1 MPIIVGIVL
10 ILACCATGFIM
21 SGGQLMALFQPYE
34 LLIIAGSAIG
44 AMFISNPLSVAIKVL
59 TSFGSLFKNSPYTKA
74 FYVDTLSLMYEI
86 FNKMRKQ
93 GFIAIEG
100 DVEDPASSTIFSKYP
115 NILKDHYIMDFI
127 TDYLR
132 IMVTGTM
139 TAHDLEALIDM
150 EMETHHQEAGLVP
163 GAMTKLSDG
172 LPGFGIVAA
181 VMGVVITMGHI
192 GGPPQELGHH
202 VGAALVGTFLGILLA
217 YGFFGPFASA
227 LEHKVREESR
237 YYEVL
242 KICLVATVRGTAPKI
257 AVEFSRKAIYHSVRP
272 AFQELEDRLKELK

>member
-10 ILACCATGFIM
+10 ILGSCAAGFLL
-21 SGGQLMALFQPYE
+21 SGGHLMALFQPYE
-34 LLIIAGSAIG
+34 LLIIGGSAIG
-44 AMFISNPLSVAIKVL
+44 AMFISNPMSITIKTL
-59 TSFGSLFKNSPYTKA
+59 TSIGTLFKASPYSKA
-74 FYVDTLSLMYEI
+74 FYIDSLSLMYEI

-115 NILKDHYIMDFI
+115 NILKDHYIMDFV

-150 EMETHHQEAGLVP
+150 EMETHHQESGLIP

-272 AFQELEDRLKELK
+272 TFQELEDRLKELK

>member
-1 MPIIVGIVL
+1 MPIIIGIVL
-10 ILACCATGFIM
+10 VLGCCAAGFTL
-21 SGGQLMALFQPYE
+21 SGGHLLALFQPYE
-34 LLIIAGSAIG
+34 LLIIGGSAIG
-44 AMFISNPLSVAIKVL
+44 AMFISNPLSISIKVL
-59 TSFGSLFKNSPYTKA
+59 TSFGTLFKKSPYTKD
-74 FYVDTLSLMYEI
+74 FYIDSLSMMYEV

-100 DVEDPASSTIFSKYP
+100 DVEDPASSPIFSKYP
-115 NILKDHYIMDFI
+115 DIIRDHHIMDFI

-132 IMVTGTM
+132 IMITGTM

-163 GAMTKLSDG
+163 GAMSRVADG

-217 YGFFGPFASA
+217 YGFFAPFASA

-237 YYEVL
+237 FFEVL

-272 AFQELEDRLKELK
+272 SFQELEDRLKELK

>member
-1 MPIIVGIVL
+1 MQIIIGIVL
-10 ILACCATGFIM
+10 VLGCCAAGFM
-21 SGGQLMALFQPYE
+21 LAGGQLLALWQPFE
-34 LLIIAGSAIG
+34 LLIIGGSAIG
-44 AMFISNPLSVAIKVL
+44 AMIISNPTSVSIKVAS
-59 TSFGSLFKNSPYTKA
+59 SFGTLFKASPYTKA
-74 FYVDTLSLMYEI
+74 YYIDALSMMYEV

-100 DVEDPASSTIFSKYP
+100 DVEDPGSSPIFSKYTS
-115 NILKDHYIMDFI
+115 LMKDHHLMDFI

-150 EMETHHQEAGLVP
+150 ELETHHQESGLVP
-163 GAMTKLSDG
+163 GAMTKVSDG

-192 GGPPQELGHH
+192 GGPPAELGHH

-227 LEHKVREESR
+227 LDHKVREEAR
-237 YYEVL
+237 FYEVL

-257 AVEFSRKAIYHSVRP
+257 AVEFSRKAIYHSARP
-272 AFQELEDRLKELK
+272 TFQELEDRLKELK

>member
-1 MPIIVGIVL
+1 MQIVIGIVL
-10 ILACCATGFIM
+10 VLGCCAAGFM
-21 SGGQLMALFQPYE
+21 LAGGQLLALWQPFE
-34 LLIIAGSAIG
+34 LLIIGGAAIG
-44 AMFISNPLSVAIKVL
+44 AMIISNPISVSVKVAS
-59 TSFGSLFKNSPYTKA
+59 SFGTLFKASPYTKD
-74 FYVDTLSLMYEI
+74 FYVDSLSLMYEI

-100 DVEDPASSTIFSKYP
+100 DVEDPASSTIFAKYP

-150 EMETHHQEAGLVP
+150 EMETHHQEIGLVP
-163 GAMTKLSDG
+163 GAMTKVADG

-192 GGPPQELGHH
+192 GGPPAELGHH

-227 LEHKVREESR
+227 LDHKVREESR

>member
-10 ILACCATGFIM
+10 ILGCCAAGFLL

-34 LLIIAGSAIG
+34 LLIIGGSAVG
-44 AMFISNPLSVAIKVL
+44 AMFISNPMSITLKTL
-59 TSFGSLFKNSPYTKA
+59 TSIGGLFKASPYNKA
-74 FYVDTLSLMYEI
+74 FYIDSLSLMYEV

-100 DVEDPASSTIFSKYP
+100 DVEDPASSAIFSKYP
-115 NILKDHYIMDFI
+115 NILHDHHIMDFI

-150 EMETHHQEAGLVP
+150 EMETHHQEASLVP

-237 YYEVL
+237 FYEVL

-257 AVEFSRKAIYHSVRP
+257 AVEFSRKAIYHSARP

>member
-44 AMFISNPLSVAIKVL
+44 AMFISNPLGVSIKVL

-163 GAMTKLSDG
+163 GAMTKLADG

>member
-10 ILACCATGFIM
+10 ILGCCAAGFLL
-21 SGGQLMALFQPYE
+21 SGGHLMALFQPYE
-34 LLIIAGSAIG
+34 LLIIGGSAIG
-44 AMFISNPLSVAIKVL
+44 AMFISNPMSITLKTL
-59 TSFGSLFKNSPYTKA
+59 TSIGSLFKASPFNKA
-74 FYVDTLSLMYEI
+74 FYVDSLSLMYEI

-100 DVEDPASSTIFSKYP
+100 DVEDPASSAIFSKYP
-115 NILKDHYIMDFI
+115 MILKDHHIMDFI

-150 EMETHHQEAGLVP
+150 EMETHHQEAGLIP

-237 YYEVL
+237 FYEVL

-272 AFQELEDRLKELK
+272 TFQELEDRLKELK